1 MRLIKE
7 LKIKET
13 IVKFENKIYKRR
25 KAEGE
30 PHVWYI
36 SAGLEVNRKE
46 YFWVVTRPDKSRDL
60 ESFYQLNGFN

>member
-25 KAEGE
+25 KVEGE
-30 PHVWYI
+30 PQIWYI